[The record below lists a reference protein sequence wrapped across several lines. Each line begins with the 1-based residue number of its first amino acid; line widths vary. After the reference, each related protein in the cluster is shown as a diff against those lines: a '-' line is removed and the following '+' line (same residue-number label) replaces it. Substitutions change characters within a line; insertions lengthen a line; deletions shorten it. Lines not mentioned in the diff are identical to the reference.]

1 MRRII
6 SFLEP
11 AAGKELILPVTPP
24 SYDWTH
30 GNRVETIQLDQ
41 LGEINLP
48 GGRLM
53 GSCTLSDV
61 LFPAKL
67 YPFCNPGAVAD
78 PDYYL
83 NILQSWCQAGDV
95 VRYIVSGTRVNDQ
108 VLIEDLT
115 WGEDDGTNDVTASIT
130 LRGYQRP
137 AAAVLP
143 ISGGGAAAKRDDAT
157 GAAAA
162 RSYTIEAGDTLWGIA
177 ERYYGSGTEYRRI
190 AAANSDIIET
200 PNLIYPGQTI
210 TIPAR
215 DDLPAAQ
222 AKSRS
227 EIIQERTESTWDPAT
242 GTWNLRLNYG

>member
-1 MRRII
+1 MLRTI
-6 SFLEP
+6 SFLHE
-11 AAGKELILPVTPP
+11 ATGRELVLPVTPS
-24 SYDWTH
+24 SYTWST
-30 GNRVETIQLDQ
+30 GNQIESVRLDQIGETNYPGTRTLGTATIQAL
-41 LGEINLP
+41 LP
-48 GGRLM
+48 AQ
-53 GSCTLSDV
+53 
-61 LFPAKL
+61 P

-115 WGEDDGTNDVTASIT
+115 WGEDDGTNDVTASIS

-190 AAANSDIIET
+190 AAANSDIIQN
-200 PNLIYPGQTI
+200 PNLIYAGQTI

-215 DDLPAAQ
+215 DDLPAALP
-222 AKSRS
+222 KSRS
-227 EIIQERTESTWDPAT
+227 EVIQERTESTWDPAT
-242 GTWNLRLNYG
+242 GTWNLRLDYG